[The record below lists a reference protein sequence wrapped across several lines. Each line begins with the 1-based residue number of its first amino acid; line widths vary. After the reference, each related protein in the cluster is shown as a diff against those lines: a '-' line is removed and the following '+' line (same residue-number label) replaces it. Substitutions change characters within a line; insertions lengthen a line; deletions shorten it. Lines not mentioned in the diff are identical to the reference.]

1 MKNILLWFLL
11 PCLSG
16 CAYLHDR
23 GRDACDMV
31 TLAAEAKTVNASFQV
46 SKCILGF
53 GLAHGPGV
61 GLRSGTWG
69 IFESGE
75 INAVL
80 SGFKLLVPSAGDQE
94 RHKGYDYSYSWIPW
108 EHEEEN
114 FFGTY
119 EKGEWF
125 NAFQVE
131 VAAGLGIG
139 ARAGVNLAE
148 ILDFILGWT
157 TLDICKDD
165 IQSLKRRKA
174 SEEP

>member
-1 MKNILLWFLL
+1 MKQILIWFLL

-31 TLAAEAKTVNASFQV
+31 TLAAEAQTVNVSFQV
-46 SKCILGF
+46 SKGVLGY
-53 GLAHGPGV
+53 GLAYGPGV

-69 IFESGE
+69 IFQSSE

-80 SGFKLLVPSAGDQE
+80 FGFKTLAPSAGDQE
-94 RHKGYDYSYSWIPW
+94 RHKGYDYSYSWNPW

-119 EKGEWF
+119 EEGEWF
-125 NAFQVE
+125 NAWQVE

-165 IQSLKRRKA
+165 IQSLKRRNAVEK
-174 SEEP
+174 P